1 MTAARRGATP
11 EEWQA
16 FIRLGL
22 TGDLLPVVSD
32 ISVPISPKSK
42 MKGVGKT
49 PSTLNRAGQAVGIP
63 DWTSHQATDHE
74 VSKWS
79 RTPELGICL
88 QTRRIRAIDID
99 IGDQAEAERVAD
111 MVEMVLG
118 PLPRRTR
125 PNSGKMLLLVDM
137 PGDFTKRILRT
148 AHGIIEFLATGQQ
161 CVLAG
166 THTSGERYAWQP
178 ALPTEIPEVSPAEF
192 EAVWAALVTT
202 LALPGGHSVLGQGA
216 KPVRP
221 RDADDI
227 DDEVV
232 DFLESTGWVT
242 GYGGDGKVFVRCPWA
257 HLHTSDSGES
267 STSWLPAGVGGI
279 DRGNFVCLH
288 SSHGKKTND
297 QFLAEVGFTT
307 SEFSVV
313 AQAEQQAAGL
323 EPVED
328 WPAFTRDRLGRIEST
343 VTNMLA
349 ALARPDICGA
359 KVASDTFRDA
369 VMISWDGSDEWRTL
383 RDNDYTELRRRLEGR
398 GFKAPGREMVR
409 DAALLVAEQNG
420 IDTAEVWAKGLVWDG
435 VERVE
440 QCLHRYFRA
449 ADTPYTRA
457 VSRYMWSGLAG
468 RCVEGGIQCDM
479 VPVLVGKQGA
489 GKTQGVKALAP
500 IIDTYVEVNLEHRDD
515 NLARALRGKLVGELG
530 ELRGLM
536 TRDAEAIKAWISRTH
551 EEWIP
556 KYMEFATKFPRR
568 LMFIG
573 TTNSDAFLADGTG
586 ERRWLPVPTG
596 LVDLDALRADRD
608 QLWAEAVVLFKR
620 EGVVWASAHALAEPE
635 REAHKVNDMWDEV
648 IAQWLETD
656 AMDGA
661 DGPKRGD
668 TPFHIHV
675 VAVGALG
682 MNVQNVTRS
691 HELRIG
697 ESLRRL
703 GFVKGVR
710 GKGEQRGQR
719 WFRAKNSAHAEY
731 AVCGAF
737 DDFV

>member
-1 MTAARRGATP
+1 MTAAGKGASP
-11 EEWQA
+11 SDWQA
-16 FIRLGL
+16 FIALGL
-22 TGDLLPVVSD
+22 TEDLLPVVSD
-32 ISVPISPKSK
+32 TSVPISPKSK
-42 MKGVGKT
+42 MKGLGKT
-49 PSTLNRAGQAVGIP
+49 PSTLNRTGQAVGIP
-63 DWTSHQATDHE
+63 NWTTHQATDHE
-74 VSKWS
+74 VAKWS
-79 RTPELGICL
+79 GIPELGICL
-88 QTRRIRAIDID
+88 QTRRVRAIDID
-99 IGDQAEAERVAD
+99 IGDQAEAERVAR
-111 MVEMVLG
+111 MAEVVLG

-125 PNSGKMLLLVDM
+125 PNSGKMLLLIGM

-148 AHGIIEFLATGQQ
+148 AHGAIEFLANGQQ
-161 CVLAG
+161 CIVAG
-166 THTSGERYAWQP
+166 THTSGERYAWLP

-192 EAVWAALVTT
+192 EAVWAALVTA
-202 LALPGGHSVLGQGA
+202 LALPGGHSVLGVGA

-267 STSWLPAGVGGI
+267 GTSWLPAGVGGI
-279 DRGNFVCLH
+279 DHGNFVCLH

-297 QFLAEVGFTT
+297 QFLAEVGFTL

-369 VMISWDGSDEWRTL
+369 VMIAWDGTDEWRTL
-383 RDNDYTELRRRLEGR
+383 RDNDYTELRRRLEAR

-435 VERVE
+435 VPRVE

-536 TRDAEAIKAWISRTH
+536 SRDAEAIKAWISRTH

-573 TTNSDAFLADGTG
+573 TTNSDEFLADSTG

-608 QLWAEAVVLFKR
+608 QLWAEAVVLFNR
-620 EGVVWASAHALAEPE
+620 EGVRWEAAHSLAEPA
-635 REAHKVNDMWDEV
+635 REAHKATDMWDEA
-648 IAQWLETD
+648 IEQWLETD
-656 AMDGA
+656 AMDGP

-668 TPFHIHV
+668 IPFTLN
-675 VAVGALG
+675 ALAFGALG
-682 MNVQNVTRS
+682 ITVKEGDMRTAK
-691 HELRIG
+691 RIG
-697 ESLRRL
+697 ASLTRL
-703 GFVKGVR
+703 GYFKKDHRGETKG
-710 GKGEQRGQR
+710 KH
-719 WFRAKNSAHAEY
+719 WFRVEKCTEHERAGFA
-731 AVCGAF
+731 
-737 DDFV
+737 DFV